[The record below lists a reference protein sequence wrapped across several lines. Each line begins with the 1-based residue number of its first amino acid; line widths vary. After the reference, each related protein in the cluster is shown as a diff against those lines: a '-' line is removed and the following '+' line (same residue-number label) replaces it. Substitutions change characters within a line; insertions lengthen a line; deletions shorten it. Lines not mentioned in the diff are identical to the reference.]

1 MFRDFLNSREARQLS
16 WERNIVLNETLGKI
30 KPNTGHLFV
39 KEALDKKEGCVITQ
53 NIDGL
58 HQRSGIESKRIIE
71 VHGNATKAKCLDCKT
86 DLSLKLFHDAISN
99 NEEIPNCPSCFGL
112 VKVATISFGQPM
124 NMKDFEASKDKIIE
138 SDILIVL
145 GSSLQVQPVASLPG
159 FAVQNGKKLIIINKD
174 PTNFDQYAEVC
185 IHEDI
190 CNTVAKINI

>member
-16 WERNIVLNETLGKI
+16 WERNIVLNETLRKI

-39 KEALDKKEGCVITQ
+39 KEVLDKKEGCVITQ